1 MIADLVIAMH
11 PEAHGWEW
19 FVLLAFANY
28 LGHVAIGHRL
38 GRR

>member
-19 FVLLAFANY
+19 LLMLVGAHY
-28 LGHVAIGHRL
+28 LGHVALGHLYGTR
-38 GRR
+38 